1 MNGARFDETGSKVII
16 DGLVLTESDIVTE
29 ARHWISGERGQR
41 CDDPALLVDADLTK
55 FATEALTL
63 GAKALSLTAQ
73 TTEAR
78 ALERMLKDVGD
89 KTAEATRQA
98 GEATA
103 VAAKSAT
110 ETVAKA
116 AADAKKAITDADEVT
131 RKHLSEAVAST
142 KKDLLAETR
151 RLFGGDNPELL
162 ERLQPVFDKFSA
174 ALEKQVATSTSE
186 LLAKATK
193 QLDPSDPT
201 SPMAKH
207 AATLAEQQE
216 RFAQQIE
223 KGQTELSTKVE
234 ALSTALRVQDAKTS
248 LAKVTPIK
256 GGSFEGQIHALMND
270 IAAGLGDEYE
280 DTTTKTGLVPR
291 SKKGDGLSTAT
302 GQGARVVVEMTDSA
316 RANWGEY
323 LDEAERNRGASA
335 SLGVVRTA
343 DQNGGHSIRVLGQ
356 RRVVIAFD
364 PDSDDAEVLRT
375 VACCSAPS
383 RSPRR
388 SARARPR
395 STRPRRRSARRWRSS
410 TRSTLIKK
418 TAGVDPEGRHQDR
431 ERVHGHHDQYPSA
444 PGPGA
449 DLVSLVAPRAA
460 TSRTRP
466 RSTVPRDEV
475 GTAPPRPSP
484 PHTAHAT
491 TTMSS
496 RASTSPPAAIIRRTA
511 DSSQTSRSAR
521 PATTGRSPGRD
532 PRGGRRVRTEA
543 HRRWRL
549 RSTATILASAI
560 RHDRAVA

>member
-1 MNGARFDETGSKVII
+1 MNDNVNNAHFDETGSVVVIHHLKI
-16 DGLVLTESDIVTE
+16 DQMDVVGE
-29 ARHWISGERGQR
+29 ARHWVTGGRSQR
-41 CDDPALLVDADLTK
+41 VDDPARLAHADLTK
-55 FATEALTL
+55 FATEALVL
-63 GAKALSLTAQ
+63 GAKALALTAH
-73 TTEAR
+73 TTETR

-162 ERLQPVFDKFSA
+162 ERLQPVLDKFSA
-174 ALEKQVATSTSE
+174 ALEKQVATNTSE

-223 KGQTELSTKVE
+223 KGQTELSSKVE
-234 ALSTALRVQDAKTS
+234 ALSTALKVQDAKTS

-256 GGSFEGQIHALMND
+256 GGSFEGQLHALMNG

-291 SKKGDGLSTAT
+291 SKKGDGLLSVD
-302 GQGARVVVEMTDSA
+302 GQAARVVIEMTDSA
-316 RANWGEY
+316 RANWGDY

-335 SLGVVRTA
+335 SLGVVRTP

-356 RRVVIAFD
+356 RRVVVAFNPDEDD
-364 PDSDDAEVLRT
+364 PEVLRT
-375 VACCSAPS
+375 V
-383 RSPRR
+383 
-388 SARARPR
+388 
-395 STRPRRRSARRWRSS
+395 
-410 TRSTLIKK
+410 TLLLRTVAIAASIRTGEAEIDTAEEKIGEAVAQLDKIDAIKK
-418 TAGVDPEGRHQDR
+418 AAGSIQK
-431 ERVHGHHDQYPSA
+431 
-444 PGPGA
+444 GA
-449 DLVSLVAPRAA
+449 VKIESEC
-460 TSRTRP
+460 TSI
-466 RSTVPRDEV
+466 
-475 GTAPPRPSP
+475 
-484 PHTAHAT
+484 T
-491 TTMSS
+491 TS
-496 RASTSPPAAIIRRTA
+496 IRRLLDQA
-511 DSSQTSRSAR
+511 LISLAGS
-521 PATTGRSPGRD
+521 PAGDIANPNQVDG
-532 PRGGRRVRTEA
+532 A
-543 HRRWRL
+543 
-549 RSTATILASAI
+549 A
-560 RHDRAVA
+560 

>member
-1 MNGARFDETGSKVII
+1 MKQDMNGARFDETGSKVII
-16 DGLVLTESDIVTE
+16 DRLVLTESDIVTE
-29 ARHWISGERGQR
+29 ARHWLSGERGQR
-41 CDDPALLVDADLTK
+41 CDDPALLVGANLTK

-73 TTEAR
+73 TTETR

-110 ETVAKA
+110 ETVTKA

-131 RKHLSEAVAST
+131 RKHLSEALAST

-162 ERLQPVFDKFSA
+162 ERLQPVLDKFSA
-174 ALEKQVATSTSE
+174 ALEKQVATSTSD

-223 KGQTELSTKVE
+223 KGQIELTAKVE
-234 ALSTALRVQDAKTS
+234 DLSTALKVQGAKS
-248 LAKVTPIK
+248 SIAKVTPIK
-256 GGSFEGQIHALMND
+256 GSSFEDQIHALMSD

-291 SKKGDGLSTAT
+291 SRKGDGLLSVT
-302 GQGARVVVEMTDSA
+302 GQTARVVVEMTDSA

-323 LDEAERNRGASA
+323 FNEAERNRGASA
-335 SLGVVRTA
+335 SLGVVRSA

-356 RRVVIAFD
+356 RRIVMAFD
-364 PDSDDAEVLRT
+364 PSNDDAEVVRTVILLLRT
-375 VACCSAPS
+375 VAIAASIRTGEAELDTAEEKIGEAVAQLD
-383 RSPRR
+383 RID
-388 SARARPR
+388 
-395 STRPRRRSARRWRSS
+395 
-410 TRSTLIKK
+410 LIKK
-418 TAGVDPEGRHQDR
+418 TAGSIQKGATKIESECTAITTSIRR
-431 ERVHGHHDQYPSA
+431 LLDQALISLAGSA
-444 PGPGA
+444 AGG
-449 DLVSLVAPRAA
+449 
-460 TSRTRP
+460 
-466 RSTVPRDEV
+466 
-475 GTAPPRPSP
+475 
-484 PHTAHAT
+484 AHADP
-491 TTMSS
+491 
-496 RASTSPPAAIIRRTA
+496 TSVDGAA
-511 DSSQTSRSAR
+511 
-521 PATTGRSPGRD
+521 
-532 PRGGRRVRTEA
+532 
-543 HRRWRL
+543 
-549 RSTATILASAI
+549 
-560 RHDRAVA
+560 